1 MGTLERNRPAM
12 PEERKDPGPDRPS
25 ERELIARI
33 RAMSGS
39 VADDLVCGIGDDCA
53 VIRTDDG
60 DRLVRLLTTD
70 SLADGVHFDR
80 RWHPPFLLG
89 RKAAAVNI
97 SDVAAMGGRPR
108 FALLAMAVAPDL
120 TGQWLESF
128 LQGFV
133 ACLTE
138 HDALLVGGDTVS
150 CRRGA
155 VITVTMVGEVEA
167 GRVLFRN
174 GARVDDSIWVTGPL
188 GGAAA
193 GLELCRQEGEGI
205 STAQWTDL
213 VQAHLNPEP
222 QVRIGSLLAASGKVR
237 SMMDLSDGLATDLA
251 HLCAASRV
259 GAEIDEKLLP
269 GPGTLA
275 AAAERLHL
283 SALDW
288 MISGGEDYQL
298 LFTAA
303 AEHDQT
309 LLRLVR
315 QAVGREIHRIGRVVE
330 TPGVILR
337 TAGAGRRIDYQGY
350 DHFQDR

>member
-1 MGTLERNRPAM
+1 MSTLDQDRSAK
-12 PEERKDPGPDRPS
+12 PEGQKDPGPDRPS
-25 ERELIARI
+25 ERALIARI
-33 RAMSGS
+33 REMSVG
-39 VADDLVCGIGDDCA
+39 VADDLVFGIGDDCA

-60 DRLVRLLTTD
+60 DGLVRLLTID
-70 SLADGVHFDR
+70 SLADGVHFNR
-80 RWHPPFLLG
+80 KWHPPFLLG

-120 TGQWLESF
+120 TGQWLDAF
-128 LQGFV
+128 LEGFV

-138 HDALLVGGDTVS
+138 HDAVLVGGDTVS
-150 CRRGA
+150 CRSGA
-155 VITVTMVGEVEA
+155 VITVTLIGEVEA
-167 GRVLFRN
+167 ERVLFRN
-174 GARVDDSIWVTGPL
+174 GARVNDSIWVTGPL

-193 GLELCRQEGEGI
+193 GLELCRQGGEGI
-205 STAQWTDL
+205 STALWADL

-222 QVRIGSLLAASGKVR
+222 QVRIGSLLAASRLVR

-251 HLCAASRV
+251 HLCAESGV

-269 GPGTLA
+269 EPEALG
-275 AAAERLHL
+275 AAAERLQL
-283 SALDW
+283 SALEW

-309 LLRLVR
+309 LSRLIR
-315 QAVGREIHRIGRVVE
+315 ETTGRDIHRIGRVVE
-330 TPGVILR
+330 AVGVTLR
-337 TAGAGRRIDYQGY
+337 TAGGSRMIDYQGY